1 MQEPKASRDE
11 ELQKKVLFFLSPSH
25 MNSCCAYTVQVND
38 LINSPPDPSQ
48 SGLGEGL
55 GGGLQALMGSHGVSL
70 QSLLAGAHS
79 NPQLLEQLL
88 NSGTL
93 SPIPPGMFEGIR

>member
-1 MQEPKASRDE
+1 MGGGGG
-11 ELQKKVLFFLSPSH
+11 VLGTSWLRRADYSSNMAGITNAF
-25 MNSCCAYTVQVND
+25 VQVND

-48 SGLGEGL
+48 SLGEGL
-55 GGGLQALMGSHGVSL
+55 GGGLQALMGGGASL

-79 NPQLLEQLL
+79 NPQILEQLL
-88 NSGTL
+88 SSGAL